1 MKKILWLIFLLVL
14 GVKVEAK
21 EVYYSDYSNFS
32 EFQQEEVINSDIV
45 EVEKE
50 ERYLWYKEIQE
61 EQDYQ
66 LYNLED
72 SFSDDCYFTEY
83 SNWQNEKI
91 DNPGYVYDER
101 NVYQYKK
108 AKSVRYIHLYNL
120 QGSYGAFRMTELT
133 IKVNNKEIDY
143 KYTCEGCL
151 SGFDDYINNG
161 IYDENKSYINNGGS
175 LIIDLGKQYPLNQ
188 IEVIFY
194 IFDLGP
200 SDKLYTIGYSTDK
213 KDIFIA
219 QSYILNFADEY
230 WDNALKV
237 VKKITDLN
245 ISLQEWTTSETS
257 YEIDDDAS
265 IVDTKVTKQ
274 YRYQEKWC
282 KVYQKKKEYYQEYSN
297 KAIDDYIY
305 RDEESKK
312 TFYRYRTRDKLEI
325 DVYDITDENFDL
337 NNFIVTSTDEVEITN
352 NIDWN
357 KNGIYDITFTLNDL
371 IVTKSVN
378 LNIDSN
384 TIDELEKEI
393 LILEQQISNLE
404 EDLKKQK
411 KYYEEQ
417 LEKLEEKLNNCQ
429 LDNNCLKEILEEKEL
444 IIKNQEEQLISLND
458 KINQLQAEINSKIDE
473 IIYLNQNNEL
483 LKDKITKLNEE
494 IIKLKNNT
502 SNLNQEVIN
511 EYNKTNDLTII
522 NQFYKEK
529 IDELM
534 EDLNLLNESTNKKL
548 TDKNN
553 LINQYEQ
560 KIKELE
566 DKLNENQCLTDLKK
580 EQNTNEDLNN
590 KLNNYVLKITS
601 NRIFDITMIVL
612 FLLLLLYVIFKNQKP
627 KK

>member
-417 LEKLEEKLNNCQ
+417 LEILEEKINNCQ
-429 LDNNCLKEILEEKEL
+429 SDNNCLKEILEEKEL

-511 EYNKTNDLTII
+511 EYNKTNDLIII

-529 IDELM
+529 IDELT

>member
-14 GVKVEAK
+14 AVKVEAK
-21 EVYYSDYSNFS
+21 EIYYSDYSNFS

-91 DNPGYVYDER
+91 DNPGYIYDER

-245 ISLQEWTTSETS
+245 ISLQEWTTSKTS

-337 NNFIVTSTDEVEITN
+337 NNFIITSTDEVEITN

-417 LEKLEEKLNNCQ
+417 LEILEEKLNNCQ
-429 LDNNCLKEILEEKEL
+429 SDNNCLKEILEEKEL

-511 EYNKTNDLTII
+511 EYNKTNDLIII

-529 IDELM
+529 IDELT

>member
-72 SFSDDCYFTEY
+72 NFSDDCYFTEY
-83 SNWQNEKI
+83 SNWQNKKI

-393 LILEQQISNLE
+393 LILEQQISSLE

-417 LEKLEEKLNNCQ
+417 LEILEEKLNNCQ
-429 LDNNCLKEILEEKEL
+429 SDNNCLKEILEEKEL

-511 EYNKTNDLTII
+511 EYNKTNDLIII

-529 IDELM
+529 IDELT